1 MAAMGILS
9 MGPWS
14 MDKIFTAFQVGEEIR
29 FLCCFPHRNT
39 MENPPWNQRKNQPK
53 SVRDQS
59 YHLIP
64 CQRLSRLSMLNVF
77 DHLTPKGCWIRTK
90 TRFIASRGL
99 NLHCLHVLIVEQS
112 SLLQD
117 QIRGGSIFDLHLAK
131 KTTKLAG
138 LRLPGDVSCKAGW
151 GFAKHQTSQVHHE
164 ASRLSSSACAIKCDV
179 PVPFVLRWSET
190 IYKPQDFQNTAKHI
204 SESYLHLQSVCFA
217 SQSSLRLA
225 SLRIEVPHWC
235 LQQDRK
241 ELAALH
247 DVANQVCSVLVVF
260 SCFQPD
266 LLHLSSS
273 SLKKIRIV
281 RVGSTIDRH
290 NSPESHYSGLLFA
303 QLLALLPAICTNC
316 HAIVPIFW
324 TIPGT
329 AWLLSA
335 KGWSLK
341 CSWTTALPT
350 RVDLWIKHHR
360 SCPFHANY
368 MVHTPR
374 SK

>member
-1 MAAMGILS
+1 MKSKEKSNEISKRSILS
-9 MGPWS
+9 SYPLP
-14 MDKIFTAFQVGEEIR
+14 TARYVEWNWPSDPEGLLNPNQDSIHRFQR
-29 FLCCFPHRNT
+29 SQPPLFACPH
-39 MENPPWNQRKNQPK
+39 
-53 SVRDQS
+53 
-59 YHLIP
+59 
-64 CQRLSRLSMLNVF
+64 C
-77 DHLTPKGCWIRTK
+77 RTK
-90 TRFIASRGL
+90 FPSARSNSWRFDIW
-99 NLHCLHVLIVEQS
+99 S
-112 SLLQD
+112 SPG
-117 QIRGGSIFDLHLAK
+117 R

-138 LRLPGDVSCKAGW
+138 LRFPRDVSCKAGW
-151 GFAKHQTSQVHHE
+151 GLAKHQTSQVHHE

-217 SQSSLRLA
+217 FQSGLSLA

-281 RVGSTIDRH
+281 RVGSTHWQAQFSRIPLQRFAFCAVSCAASGHMYKLPCDRPNFLDNPRH
-290 NSPESHYSGLLFA
+290 CLTS
-303 QLLALLPAICTNC
+303 
-316 HAIVPIFW
+316 
-324 TIPGT
+324 
-329 AWLLSA
+329 LS
-335 KGWSLK
+335 
-341 CSWTTALPT
+341 
-350 RVDLWIKHHR
+350 
-360 SCPFHANY
+360 
-368 MVHTPR
+368 
-374 SK
+374 